1 MKNYVIAVLAVV
13 LGLIIFFN
21 SRQKPPVVKPNPK
34 ETVAVQ
40 KVVELKKNLD
50 SLQKVL
56 REDTLG
62 RRLLE
67 KNNVELRK
75 TAKVA
80 LALADTLQARYE
92 RAKTISGCDSTLFAK
107 DYAVSKL
114 GTIIENRDSTIKD
127 MSHRENLYERIVLSK
142 DSIIFAKDET
152 IGFKDVTIQR
162 LSCAQDW
169 KFKHKF
175 WAWFF
180 GFDCDKK

>member
-1 MKNYVIAVLAVV
+1 MAVV

-21 SRQKPPVVKPNPK
+21 SRQKPIVVKPNPK
-34 ETVAVQ
+34 ETVTVQ
-40 KVVELKKNLD
+40 KVIELRKKTD
-50 SLQKVL
+50 SLLTLL
-56 REDTLG
+56 RGDTLG
-62 RRLLE
+62 RKLLE
-67 KNNVELRK
+67 KSNIQLRK
-75 TAKVA
+75 TADAA
-80 LALADTLQARYE
+80 LAWADTLQARYE
-92 RAKTISGCDSTLFAK
+92 RTKTISGCDSTLFAK
-107 DYAVSKL
+107 DYAISKL

-127 MSHRENLYERIVLSK
+127 MSNRENLYERIVLSK